1 MIFFLNISEREKR
14 YSSLH
19 TIWPKWSGSQIVSVL
34 YVMAGWWHW
43 KILKIS
49 RKTVYA
55 GCEFFSDPRWIP
67 FLYLRQRFCDRKAV
81 NTNINFREKYLV
93 YLRFYPVFPLKIL
106 IFPNQILRTFSWFI
120 TEKIGM
126 IKRSYLSLL
135 WSQYRGTSI
144 ILTLLIALF
153 QLLIIWIF
161 NSLNA
166 TPFLE
171 TVFNQLPLQLRL
183 LFEQEFMPA
192 LSVAGAV
199 AFGFNHPLVLI
210 AISIV
215 AVVIPSRQIAG
226 ESENG
231 RLEMLLSLPIK
242 RKELTFSLL
251 IFTSGIS
258 LMIITGGMV
267 GSMTGLLITGNFN
280 LSLLCNLLEICIN
293 LWLVFLLIGSYSILI
308 SVFSQE
314 GSRAGLLSG
323 GLTLIFYLF
332 YFLSSVW
339 PPLEFTRYFNIFYYY
354 QPQRLMFDKI
364 EFLDNIFVLLITA
377 AICILAF
384 LVRFEKR
391 DIP

>member
-1 MIFFLNISEREKR
+1 
-14 YSSLH
+14 
-19 TIWPKWSGSQIVSVL
+19 
-34 YVMAGWWHW
+34 
-43 KILKIS
+43 
-49 RKTVYA
+49 
-55 GCEFFSDPRWIP
+55 
-67 FLYLRQRFCDRKAV
+67 
-81 NTNINFREKYLV
+81 
-93 YLRFYPVFPLKIL
+93 
-106 IFPNQILRTFSWFI
+106 
-120 TEKIGM
+120 M